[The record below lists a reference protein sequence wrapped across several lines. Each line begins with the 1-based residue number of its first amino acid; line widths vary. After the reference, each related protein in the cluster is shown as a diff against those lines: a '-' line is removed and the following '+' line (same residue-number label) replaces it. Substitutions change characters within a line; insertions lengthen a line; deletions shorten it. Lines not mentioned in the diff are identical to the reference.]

1 MAIENF
7 GKYDIYGDD
16 PSANA
21 NLPEDAAYSYDPKLE
36 DLERDERPS
45 DIAIRGTSTTNPQ
58 KPRTVAAGYDRDTMV
73 LTVVFR
79 DGTWWNYYDV
89 PEYMW
94 LEFTAAESKGKYLQE
109 SGLDNW
115 DDMGPANMGAIGKF
129 RRAKLNLIAR
139 LARRNQQKSGGQ
151 QKYGTGRSLDF
162 KEQLSR
168 SDIDDVQPWG

>member
-16 PSANA
+16 PSSNA
-21 NLPEDAAYSYDPKLE
+21 NLPEDAAYAYDPKLE

-58 KPRTVAAGYDRDTMV
+58 KPRTIAAGYDREKMI

-79 DGTWWNYYDV
+79 GNIWWNYYDV

-94 LEFTAAESKGKYLQE
+94 LEFVAAESKGKYLRE
-109 SGLDNW
+109 SGLDTW
-115 DDMGPANMGAIGKF
+115 DDMGPADTDSLGRIRKF
-129 RRAKLNLIAR
+129 KLNRIAR
-139 LARRNQQKSGGQ
+139 LAEKQQKKSGGQ
-151 QKYGTGRSLDF
+151 QKYGGRSLDF
-162 KEQLSR
+162 TEELSR
-168 SDIDDVQPWG
+168 RDINDVQPWG